1 MKTSALSAVL
11 FIVSTSAVAQYRCN
25 DNGKV
30 IFTDR
35 PCVIEAAQSS
45 ASGNVKVIGDSGNLA
60 YSTSNGS
67 WRGQVQ
73 FMAKSGTAV
82 IDEAHAVVPFV
93 IEIDP
98 QGKVSGTGNGC
109 SIKGIA
115 APSPMDTIT
124 TLDVT
129 LRGCGYPGFN
139 RQMSGRIALY
149 RAQKYVDFSLQS
161 YDMQR
166 RPVGYYEIKGTL
178 RR

>member
-1 MKTSALSAVL
+1 MKIPALAAV
-11 FIVSTSAVAQYRCN
+11 FFFVSTSAVAQYRCT

-30 IFTDR
+30 IFSDR
-35 PCVIEAAQSS
+35 PCVAEGGQAS
-45 ASGNVKVIGDSGNLA
+45 ASGNVKVIGDTANIA
-60 YSTSNGS
+60 YATSNGS

-73 FMAKSGTAV
+73 FMAKAGTAV

-129 LRGCGYPGFN
+129 LRGCGYSGFN

>member
-1 MKTSALSAVL
+1 
-11 FIVSTSAVAQYRCN
+11 
-25 DNGKV
+25 
-30 IFTDR
+30 
-35 PCVIEAAQSS
+35 
-45 ASGNVKVIGDSGNLA
+45 
-60 YSTSNGS
+60 
-67 WRGQVQ
+67 
-73 FMAKSGTAV
+73 MAKAGTAV

-129 LRGCGYPGFN
+129 LRGCGYSGFN